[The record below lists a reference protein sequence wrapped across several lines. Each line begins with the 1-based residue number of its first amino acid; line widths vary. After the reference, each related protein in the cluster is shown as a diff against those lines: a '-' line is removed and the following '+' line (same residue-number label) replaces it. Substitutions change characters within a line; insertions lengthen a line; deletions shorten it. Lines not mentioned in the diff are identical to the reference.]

1 VLALYT
7 TTALN
12 KPSLVKVAVGVLH
25 VVSTRRAV
33 LNLKVC
39 IPHDDGLKEI
49 GTKNTCGT
57 E

>member
-49 GTKNTCGT
+49 GTKNTCGK